1 MVRRGLD
8 PDEVREKIRSL
19 EVELERLRD
28 RAVQLERDLVAA
40 VRPRVD
46 LDGLADETLS
56 ELIGDEAA
64 QIVGE
69 ARTEAAGIRQR
80 AEDEAVQ
87 IVAAAYEEAARVRE
101 SVQQE
106 AVYLQRTTAE
116 QVESELASARAR
128 GLEMVTEAREYREK
142 VLTDL
147 AQRRDLARQQI
158 RALIDGRDHLLR
170 AFEVARLAAVDIIVE
185 LEQAAPQE
193 DAAAREERIAREVA
207 ESAIYDAE
215 SDITPSSGIPLP
227 NTSGPVLVDNGD
239 IDAGAESDDHDPAPP
254 TRSNLADH
262 PASGPF
268 AARAQHLTPLVESL
282 AKQFRR
288 LIADEQNEVLTAI
301 RRSEGISRLGELLPD
316 ENDHIERYASAALVD
331 LQHAAAA
338 GARSV
343 SGSAADQGDDRIAEM
358 GETAGE
364 GLRDALSARVTEELI
379 LPMRERLERVID
391 SSQGNRFE
399 LSAFVR
405 SAYREWKQRC
415 DQLAE
420 ELLVL
425 AFGTGAYGA
434 LPEGALV
441 VWVPSQSPTACSD
454 GHTNVGVVIRVPEQF
469 PSGHQYPPVSSQ
481 CRCLIERVRE

>member
-19 EVELERLRD
+19 ETEIERLRD
-28 RAVQLERDLVAA
+28 RAVQLERDLAAA

-46 LDGLADETLS
+46 LDGVTDETLS
-56 ELIGDEAA
+56 GLIGDEAA
-64 QIVGE
+64 QIIGD
-69 ARTEAAGIRQR
+69 ARTEAAEIRQR

-142 VLTDL
+142 VLADL

-185 LEQAAPQE
+185 LEQAAPNE
-193 DAAAREERIAREVA
+193 DAAAREERLAREVA
-207 ESAIYDAE
+207 ESAVYDAE
-215 SDITPSSGIPLP
+215 SDITPAAGIPQP
-227 NTSGPVLVDNGD
+227 VTSGPVLV
-239 IDAGAESDDHDPAPP
+239 ESDEDDLDHP
-254 TRSNLADH
+254 TGVDQVASPRRESLTDH
-262 PASGPF
+262 PASGPL
-268 AARAQHLTPLVESL
+268 AARAQRLAPLVESL
-282 AKQFRR
+282 SKQFRR
-288 LIADEQNEVLTAI
+288 VIADEQNEVLTAI
-301 RRSEGISRLGELLPD
+301 RRSEGISQIAELLPSED
-316 ENDHIERYASAALVD
+316 DHIERYASAASAD
-331 LQHAAAA
+331 LRQAASA
-338 GARSV
+338 GAQSV
-343 SGSAADQGDDRIAEM
+343 SGDIAGPSDLNEAGPDLAGAGDLH
-358 GETAGE
+358 GVV
-364 GLRDALSARVTEELI
+364 SARVAEELI

-420 ELLVL
+420 ELAMV
-425 AFGTGAYGA
+425 AFGSGAYRA

-441 VWVPSQSPTACSD
+441 VWVPSPSPTACAE
-454 GHTNVGVVIRVPEQF
+454 GHTNVGVVIRVPELF
-469 PSGHQYPPVSSQ
+469 PSGHQYPPVSSH
-481 CRCLIERVRE
+481 CRCLIERVPE